1 MLLFLNFLIFLD
13 QVLLFCYTTNS
24 TFCLNTLFLLS
35 FFWIRY
41 RTTQLTAI
49 SYSNLWST
57 TKNDWIDLTF
67 DRFAIAAFIQPQMT
81 IDLTFKTIFLF
92 RNRLQLVA
100 RPTLRQMPV
109 QPAPMR
115 RRRRKGMSAQSRRR
129 RTPSQR
135 RRLDVIQVFQRHFVI
150 SI

>member
-1 MLLFLNFLIFLD
+1 MFKFCYCSQLSHIFSTGIA
-13 QVLLFCYTTNS
+13 FCYTINS
-24 TFCLNTLFLLS
+24 AFCINSLFLLAI
-35 FFWIRY
+35 FLIRY

-67 DRFAIAAFIQPQMT
+67 
-81 IDLTFKTIFLF
+81 KTIFLF
-92 RNRLQLVA
+92 RNRMQLVA

-115 RRRRKGMSAQSRRR
+115 RRRRKGMSVQRRRR

-135 RRLDVIQVFQRHFVI
+135 RRFDVIQVFQRHFVI

>member
-1 MLLFLNFLIFLD
+1 MLLFLNFLIFLV
-13 QVLLFCYTTNS
+13 QVLLFCNTINS
-24 TFCLNTLFLLS
+24 AFCLNTLFLLS
-35 FFWIRY
+35 VFLNSISNNTIDSNKLF
-41 RTTQLTAI
+41 QLMI
-49 SYSNLWST
+49 NH
-57 TKNDWIDLTF
+57 KKDW
-67 DRFAIAAFIQPQMT
+67 

-115 RRRRKGMSAQSRRR
+115 RRRRKGMSVQSRRR

-135 RRLDVIQVFQRHFVI
+135 RRLDVIQVFQRHFLFQYK
-150 SI
+150 S